1 MFKRFFN
8 IFLLL
13 VGVTA
18 FGTLGYY
25 LIEGWNAFDS
35 FYMTVITISTVGF
48 GEVHELST
56 AGRLFTSFLLITSI
70 GSFAYAI
77 STFTNYLMGGEYTLS
92 LKEYKLNKKLYK
104 MNNHIIICGFGRVGR
119 QVAEDLLYYNK
130 DFVIIEKDESIIS
143 EYSKNPKYIFI
154 KGDSTKDDVFER
166 AEIKK
171 ARAIISCLPKDSDNV
186 YVVLTAREKCPNVE
200 IIVRATSSE
209 AVSKLKMAGANQ
221 VILPA
226 AIGGSHMASLITNPT
241 VSEFMNMVKTEG
253 TTGVNIESISFN
265 ELPAEFQNKTIG
277 ELEVKRQTGVTIIG
291 FKTPSG
297 EYIINP
303 DWSLK
308 VLPQSQLFVLGSTEQ
323 IEKFNQL
330 FEIHQA

>member
-1 MFKRFFN
+1 MK
-8 IFLLL
+8 
-13 VGVTA
+13 
-18 FGTLGYY
+18 
-25 LIEGWNAFDS
+25 D
-35 FYMTVITISTVGF
+35 
-48 GEVHELST
+48 
-56 AGRLFTSFLLITSI
+56 
-70 GSFAYAI
+70 
-77 STFTNYLMGGEYTLS
+77 
-92 LKEYKLNKKLYK
+92 
-104 MNNHIIICGFGRVGR
+104 HIIICGFGRVGR
-119 QVAEDLLYYNK
+119 QVAEDLLFCEK
-130 DFVIIEKDESIIS
+130 DFVIIEKDEIIIS

-154 KGDSTKDDVFER
+154 KGDSTKDNVFER

-171 ARAIISCLPKDSDNV
+171 ARAVISCLPEDADNV
-186 YVVLTAREKCPNVE
+186 YVVLTAREKCSNIE

-323 IEKFNQL
+323 IEKFNKL
-330 FEIHQA
+330 FEIHQ

>member
-1 MFKRFFN
+1 MVRRFFN

-13 VGVTA
+13 FGVTT
-18 FGTLGYY
+18 FGTIGYI
-25 LIEGWNAFDS
+25 LIENWNVFDS

-48 GEVHELST
+48 GEVHELTT
-56 AGRLFTSFLLITSI
+56 AGRLFTSLLLITSI

-77 STFTNYLMGGEYTLS
+77 SSFTNYLMGGEYTTS
-92 LKEYKLNKKLYK
+92 LREYKFKKKLNK
-104 MNNHIIICGFGRVGR
+104 MENHIIICGFGRVGR
-119 QVAEDLLYYNK
+119 QVAEDLLFYKK
-130 DFVIIEKDESIIS
+130 DFVIIEKDDLLVKD
-143 EYSKNPKYIFI
+143 YLDKPGYTFV
-154 KGDSTKDDVFER
+154 KGDATKDDVFLK

-171 ARAIISCLPKDSDNV
+171 ARAVISCLPKDADNV
-186 YVVLTAREKCPNVE
+186 YVVLAAREKCPKVE

-209 AVSKLKMAGANQ
+209 AVSKLKMAGADQ
-221 VILPA
+221 IILPA

-265 ELPAEFQNKTIG
+265 ELPEEFQNKTIG

-291 FKTPSG
+291 FKTPTG

-303 DWSLK
+303 DWSMK
-308 VLPQSQLFVLGSTEQ
+308 VLPKSQLFVLGSTEQ
-323 IEKFNQL
+323 IQKFNQL
-330 FEIHQA
+330 FEIHQS

>member
-1 MFKRFFN
+1 MFKRFIN

-13 VGVTA
+13 IGVTA
-18 FGTLGYY
+18 FGTLGYF

-92 LKEYKLNKKLYK
+92 LKEYKLNKKLDK

-119 QVAEDLLYYNK
+119 QVAEDLLFYKK

-186 YVVLTAREKCPNVE
+186 YVVLTAREKCSNIE

-226 AIGGSHMASLITNPT
+226 AIGGSHMASLITNPI
-241 VSEFMNMVKTEG
+241 VSEFMAMVKTEG

-265 ELPAEFQNKTIG
+265 ELPSEFQNKTIG

-323 IEKFNQL
+323 IAKFNQL

>member
-8 IFLLL
+8 IFSLLI
-13 VGVTA
+13 GVTL

-25 LIEGWNAFDS
+25 IIEGWNVFDS

-56 AGRLFTSFLLITSI
+56 VGRLFTSLLLITSI

-92 LKEYKLNKKLYK
+92 LKEYKLNKKLDK

-119 QVAEDLLYYNK
+119 QVAEDLLFYKK
-130 DFVIIEKDESIIS
+130 DFVVIEKDESIIS

-171 ARAIISCLPKDSDNV
+171 ARAIISCLPKDADNV
-186 YVVLTAREKCPNVE
+186 YVVLAAREKSQNIE

-226 AIGGSHMASLITNPT
+226 AIGGSHMASLITNPM
-241 VSEFMNMVKTEG
+241 VSEFMAMVKTEG

-265 ELPAEFQNKTIG
+265 ELPPEFQNKTIG

-323 IEKFNQL
+323 IAKFNQL
-330 FEIHQA
+330 FETHQA

>member
-265 ELPAEFQNKTIG
+265 ELPVEFQNKTIG

>member
-1 MFKRFFN
+1 MFKKFLN

-13 VGVTA
+13 IGVTA
-18 FGTLGYY
+18 FGTLGYF
-25 LIEGWNAFDS
+25 LIEGWNVFDS

-70 GSFAYAI
+70 GSFAYTI
-77 STFTNYLMGGEYTLS
+77 STFTNYLMGGEYTSS
-92 LKEYKLNKKLYK
+92 LKEYKLNKKLNK

-119 QVAEDLLYYNK
+119 QVVEDLLFYKK

-186 YVVLTAREKCPNVE
+186 YVVLTAREKCSNIE

-241 VSEFMNMVKTEG
+241 VSEFMTMVKTEG

-265 ELPAEFQNKTIG
+265 ELPEEFQNKTIG

-291 FKTPSG
+291 FKTPTG

-323 IEKFNQL
+323 IAKFNQL

>member
-13 VGVTA
+13 AGVTA

-35 FYMTVITISTVGF
+35 FYMTVITVSTVGF

-92 LKEYKLNKKLYK
+92 LKEYKLNKKLDK
-104 MNNHIIICGFGRVGR
+104 MNDHIIICGFGRVGR
-119 QVAEDLLYYNK
+119 QVAEDLLFYKK

-154 KGDSTKDDVFER
+154 KGDSTKDDIFER

-186 YVVLTAREKCPNVE
+186 YVVLTAREKCSNIE

-241 VSEFMNMVKTEG
+241 VSEFMAMVKTEG

-265 ELPAEFQNKTIG
+265 ELPSEFQNKTIG

-323 IEKFNQL
+323 IAKFNQL

>member
-1 MFKRFFN
+1 MFKRFFT

-13 VGVTA
+13 AGVTA
-18 FGTLGYY
+18 FGTLGYF

-92 LKEYKLNKKLYK
+92 LKEYKLNKKLDK

-119 QVAEDLLYYNK
+119 QVAEDLLFYKK

-186 YVVLTAREKCPNVE
+186 YVVLTAREKCSNIE

-265 ELPAEFQNKTIG
+265 ELPEEFQNKTIG

-291 FKTPSG
+291 FKTPIG

-323 IEKFNQL
+323 IENFNKL
-330 FEIHQA
+330 FEIHQ